1 MNKSDTTQRYPSFIV
16 VLASWLVPG
25 AGHFLVGRRGKGL
38 LFCLCLSGLF
48 LTGLYL
54 KGNIFTPGGEDTQT
68 FILSIFGTVGNLGL
82 GLYYLLSLLFYRI
95 AGEITYRYFEI
106 GMLYSLTA
114 GVLNYLIMVDAVDIN
129 RGRKP

>member
-1 MNKSDTTQRYPSFIV
+1 MRNSETKLPHSSYII
-16 VLASWLVPG
+16 VLAAWLIPG
-25 AGHFLVGRRGKGL
+25 AGHYLVGRRGKGL

-48 LTGLYL
+48 IGGLLL

-68 FILSIFGTVGNLGL
+68 LILSIFGTVGNLGL
-82 GLYYLLSLLFYRI
+82 GLYYLLSLSFYKI

-114 GVLNYLIMVDAVDIN
+114 GVLNYLIIVDALDIN
-129 RGRKP
+129 KGRKP